1 MKISKNR
8 LKEIIQEE
16 LEMVSMED
24 NTSGEQCG
32 QDGEYDQEGY
42 MTKSQ
47 LYKIGEYAMELH
59 DMIEDSDNLPEWMQS
74 KVSQISQ
81 MIGDIK
87 HALEYDQ
94 EEGDYD
100 EHQPDSEDEY
110 SDYDNEDEDENLLV
124 DENDY

>member
-16 LEMVSMED
+16 LEMASMEED
-24 NTSGEQCG
+24 TSGEQCD

-47 LYKIGEYAMELH
+47 LYKIGEYAMKLH
-59 DMIEDSDNLPEWMQS
+59 DMIEDEDNLPEWMQS

-81 MIGDIK
+81 MIGDVK

-94 EEGDYD
+94 EEGDFED
-100 EHQPDSEDEY
+100 HQSDSEEEY
-110 SDYDNEDEDENLLV
+110 SDYDSDEEDLLV
-124 DENDY
+124 DENEY